1 MPRLPDKF
9 DLGARPIPN
18 VSRPIV
24 SADVS
29 APFRAMSELGETVG
43 KIAIKEGEK
52 ANDLD
57 YMKAKAYFNSK
68 NIPALDTY
76 ENDPDYST
84 YKTRYTE
91 QASQFKDEAL
101 QVVRNPA
108 LREKLALEL
117 DNDITQNI
125 SRLDKLSTAK
135 FRDYNRVQFDEASTQ
150 LRNAY
155 NAAKTPEDREKI
167 KRDQARLAISLAET
181 GEDKSYVY
189 KKMKD
194 WESAANKTQVLID
207 ATNDL
212 DGVTKAVEARVKGGA
227 GVLLT
232 NTDDILN
239 YIIDKHEGG
248 YSATDGNTNVPVNFG
263 INQKAN
269 PDIDVKNL
277 TKEQAIEIYKERY
290 VGDIEKLPENMRLI
304 AADTLINFGT
314 SGGQKLIDAA
324 NNDPVKLAQ
333 LRKEKHSELTKSNP
347 KLYGGNVAKA
357 WQRRDDD
364 MMAAVSGGS
373 NVTGQYSYV
382 NGLDMDD
389 SIELYAKLSKEKN
402 KQENKVLRNKIR
414 STTDLLTRVSTGEA
428 SLKEIK
434 QSPELTDE
442 EKKISEAIL
451 LGDEPSLKAVE
462 DIAKSTKL
470 ISDIDSID
478 SYSMTTELDRVIDE
492 YAIAKDEDEN
502 KAIGEALNKIN
513 TLKTKASIA
522 RAINVKN
529 RGKGLSKTDHQNLM
543 KQLDNEAAALYE
555 SADSPSWIST
565 DSPFMLIKSQIAD
578 LTTNPKF
585 RAELLGAAYTIAD
598 RDNIDLYDKESD
610 RDTRKKTANTIIEE
624 LKILRR
630 KQLGIKSD
638 KPATAVLV
646 DGKKENLGAVPEG
659 TKGDNKVSVN
669 YKVMVD
675 KNGVKAKVYNDG
687 RIEVIK

>member
-9 DLGARPIPN
+9 DLGNRPVPN

-29 APFRAMSELGETVG
+29 APYRAMSQLGETVG

-57 YMKAKAYFNSK
+57 YMKAKSYYNSK

-91 QASQFKDEAL
+91 QATQFKDEAL
-101 QVVRNPA
+101 QAVRNPRM
-108 LREKLALEL
+108 REKLALEI
-117 DNDITQNI
+117 DNDIVQNV
-125 SRLDKLSTAK
+125 SRLDKLSTSK
-135 FRDYNRVQFDEASTQ
+135 FRDFNRVQFDEASTNNK
-150 LRNAY
+150 NAY
-155 NAAKTPEDREKI
+155 NLAKTPEEREKI
-167 KRDQARLAISLAET
+167 KRDQARLGMSLAET
-181 GEDKSYVY
+181 GEDRSYVY
-189 KKMKD
+189 KQMKD
-194 WESAANKTQVLID
+194 WEAGANRTQVLID
-207 ATNDL
+207 AQNDL
-212 DGVTKAVEARVKGGA
+212 DGVTKAVEARVKGSAGA
-227 GVLLT
+227 LPA

-277 TKEQAIEIYKERY
+277 TKEQAVEIYKERY

-314 SGGQKLIDAA
+314 GGGQKLIDAA

-333 LRKEKHSELTKSNP
+333 LRKEKHNELTKSNP

-373 NVTGQYSYV
+373 NVTGQYAYV

-402 KQENKVLRNKIR
+402 KQENKILRSKIS
-414 STTDLLTRVSTGEA
+414 STTDLLTRVSSGEA

-434 QSPELTDE
+434 QSPDLTDE

-451 LGDEPSLKAVE
+451 LGDEQSLKVVE
-462 DIAKSTKL
+462 DVAKSTKL
-470 ISDIDSID
+470 ISDIEGVDG
-478 SYSMTTELDRVIDE
+478 YSMTKELDTVIDE
-492 YAIAKDEDEN
+492 YALAKDEDEN

-522 RAINVKN
+522 RAINIKN
-529 RGKGLSKTDHQNLM
+529 RGKGLSKTDHKNLM
-543 KQLDNEAAALYE
+543 KQLDDEAAALYE
-555 SADSPSWIST
+555 SADSPGLIST
-565 DSPFMLIKSQIAD
+565 DSPFMLIKEQIGD
-578 LTTNPKF
+578 LTTNNKF

-598 RDNIDLYDKESD
+598 RDGVNLYDKESD
-610 RDTRKKTANTIIEE
+610 RDTRKKAANTIIEE

-630 KQLGIKSD
+630 KQLGIKTD
-638 KPATAVLV
+638 KPATAALIG
-646 DGKKENLGAVPEG
+646 GKKENLGAVPEG
-659 TKGDNKVSVN
+659 AKGDSKVSTN
-669 YKVMVD
+669 YKIMVD

-687 RIEVIK
+687 KIEVIE